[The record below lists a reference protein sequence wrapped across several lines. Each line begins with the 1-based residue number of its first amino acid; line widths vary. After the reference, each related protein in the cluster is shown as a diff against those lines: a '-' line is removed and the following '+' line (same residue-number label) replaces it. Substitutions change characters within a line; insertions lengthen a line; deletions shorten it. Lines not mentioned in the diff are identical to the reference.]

1 MTHQIRQ
8 TFFSETLIEF
18 LENIGK
24 EKDGQLRTK
33 LLLSANLLQIIYDDF
48 PTEEEF
54 LKAIPYMADIE
65 KGILDDFL
73 PDINL
78 IKNHTDSRSPYYY
91 DKIFIMS
98 MFIAQ
103 ELLFNLENQKVQ
115 YSEKYKHINRAVN
128 DVLANKLNNKV
139 LEIQGEF
146 ADKLEFF
153 QNRRVIEIINYNLK
167 NLDLQEFLNY
177 QKNKNQLNQDIQQQL
192 KDLDTKKSEIDAL
205 IAKEKEKAE
214 GLANYLKDIQSDY
227 NFVGLSKGFQDLL
240 KKKTF
245 SKWLL
250 FVGVL
255 VMGCFAI
262 APFLYK
268 IYHITQSDGFSW
280 QNLVWQEIAFGV
292 SFELI
297 LIYFFRIILNE
308 YNSIKVQAMQLEFRV
323 SLCRFIEKY
332 AEYAKE
338 INENSDDKN
347 ILEKFENVI
356 FSNVLADSKDLPST
370 FDGMEQIGN
379 FIKNIK
385 G

>member
-1 MTHQIRQ
+1 
-8 TFFSETLIEF
+8 
-18 LENIGK
+18 
-24 EKDGQLRTK
+24 
-33 LLLSANLLQIIYDDF
+33 
-48 PTEEEF
+48 
-54 LKAIPYMADIE
+54 
-65 KGILDDFL
+65 
-73 PDINL
+73 
-78 IKNHTDSRSPYYY
+78 
-91 DKIFIMS
+91 

-115 YSEKYKHINRAVN
+115 YSEKYKHINRTVN

-250 FVGVL
+250 LLAFLLWDVL
-255 VMGCFAI
+255 QLHHFCIKYTILLNQMD
-262 APFLYK
+262 FLGK
-268 IYHITQSDGFSW
+268 ILFGKKLL
-280 QNLVWQEIAFGV
+280 LV
-292 SFELI
+292 
-297 LIYFFRIILNE
+297 
-308 YNSIKVQAMQLEFRV
+308 
-323 SLCRFIEKY
+323 
-332 AEYAKE
+332 
-338 INENSDDKN
+338 
-347 ILEKFENVI
+347 
-356 FSNVLADSKDLPST
+356 
-370 FDGMEQIGN
+370 
-379 FIKNIK
+379 
-385 G
+385 